1 MITKYKISKDVKPA
15 KIEAEFGTVEV
26 GDYVAVLMTTHNST
40 RITSIDFAP
49 GIVAA
54 DGWVYLIGNTKR
66 QIGTNGC
73 PICKLNAKDLD
84 AQTKQRL
91 KAALRDAESKRAQ
104 LPNQT
109 MYLKFEVVTRLV
121 NIAII
126 QTLYTSIKYRTD
138 VTPER
143 QSADIDYQIDK
154 IKCRHF
160 SEDEIGKRTAYS
172 YNNIHVGI
180 KNTSDVCN
188 LDIINR
194 LDYNTTL
201 TITSVDKL
209 TMGKSKIGADVIG
222 VTYIRDGADW
232 VNRILYSTKNG
243 KIFGSHTGETGG
255 IEYML

>member
-1 MITKYKISKDVKPA
+1 MITRYKISKDVKPT
-15 KIEAEFGTVEV
+15 KIKAEFGTVEV

-40 RITSIDFAP
+40 RITSIDFEP

-73 PICKLNAKDLD
+73 PICELSAKSLD
-84 AQTKQRL
+84 AQTKKRL

-109 MYLKFEVVTRLV
+109 MYLKFEVVTHLINV
-121 NIAII
+121 TIT

-154 IKCRHF
+154 IRCRYF
-160 SEDEIGKRTAYS
+160 SESEISKRAAYS
-172 YNNIHVGI
+172 YQNMHVGI
-180 KNTSDVCN
+180 KDINDLYNTGVINC
-188 LDIINR
+188 LDC
-194 LDYNTTL
+194 NTTL
-201 TITSVDKL
+201 TITSVDKI
-209 TMGKSKIGADVIG
+209 TMGECKFGTDVIG
-222 VTYIRDGADW
+222 VTYARDKADW

-243 KIFGSHTGETGG
+243 EIFGSHTGTTGA

>member
-1 MITKYKISKDVKPA
+1 MITKYEISKDVKPT
-15 KIEAEFGTVEV
+15 KIKAEFGTVEV

-49 GIVAA
+49 GIIAA

-91 KAALRDAESKRAQ
+91 KAALCDAENKQAQ
-104 LPNQT
+104 LTKQT
-109 MYLKFEVVTRLV
+109 MYLKFEVVTRLA
-121 NIAII
+121 NITIT

-138 VTPER
+138 VTSER
-143 QSADIDYQIDK
+143 QSSDIDYQIDK
-154 IKCRHF
+154 IKYRYF
-160 SEDEIGKRTAYS
+160 SDDEISKRAAYS
-172 YNNIHVGI
+172 YHNIHVGI
-180 KNTSDVCN
+180 KDPNDVYN
-188 LDIINR
+188 LNVINS

-222 VTYIRDGADW
+222 VTYVRNGANW
-232 VNRILYSTKNG
+232 ANRILYRMKNG
-243 KIFGSHTGETGG
+243 TIIGSHTGETGS

>member
-1 MITKYKISKDVKPA
+1 MITKYEISKDVKPT
-15 KIEAEFGTVEV
+15 KIKAEFGTVEV
-26 GDYVAVLMTTHNST
+26 GDYVAVLMTTHNSA

-91 KAALRDAESKRAQ
+91 KAALCDAENKQAQ
-104 LPNQT
+104 LTKQT
-109 MYLKFEVVTRLV
+109 MYLKFEVVTRLA
-121 NIAII
+121 NITIT
-126 QTLYTSIKYRTD
+126 QTLYTSIKYRAD
-138 VTPER
+138 VTSER
-143 QSADIDYQIDK
+143 QSSDIDYQIDK
-154 IKCRHF
+154 IKYRYF
-160 SEDEIGKRTAYS
+160 SDDEISKRAAYS
-172 YNNIHVGI
+172 YHNMHVGI
-180 KNTSDVCN
+180 KDPNDVYN
-188 LDIINR
+188 LDVINS

-222 VTYIRDGADW
+222 VTYVRNGADW

-243 KIFGSHTGETGG
+243 EIFGSHTGETGS

>member
-1 MITKYKISKDVKPA
+1 MITKYKISKDVKPT

-26 GDYVAVLMTTHNST
+26 GDYVAVLVTTHNST
-40 RITSIDFAP
+40 RITSIDFEP
-49 GIVAA
+49 GIVGA

-66 QIGTNGC
+66 MIGTNGC

-91 KAALRDAESKRAQ
+91 KAALCDAENKRAQ
-104 LPNQT
+104 LPKQT
-109 MYLKFEVVTRLV
+109 MYLKFEVVTRLI
-121 NIAII
+121 NATIT

-143 QSADIDYQIDK
+143 QGADIDYQIDK

-160 SEDEIGKRTAYS
+160 SESEISKRAAYS
-172 YNNIHVGI
+172 YRNMHVGI
-180 KNTSDVCN
+180 KDTNDVYN
-188 LDIINR
+188 IDVINS
-194 LDYNTTL
+194 LDYHTTL

-209 TMGKSKIGADVIG
+209 TMGGSKIGADVIG
-222 VTYIRDGADW
+222 VTYVRDKADW
-232 VNRILYSTKNG
+232 ANRILYSTKNG
-243 KIFGSHTGETGG
+243 EIFGSNTGETGS

>member
-1 MITKYKISKDVKPA
+1 MITKYEISKDVKPT
-15 KIEAEFGTVEV
+15 KIKAEFGTVEV

-73 PICKLNAKDLD
+73 PICKLNAKDLG

-91 KAALRDAESKRAQ
+91 KAALCDAENKQAQ
-104 LPNQT
+104 LTKQT
-109 MYLKFEVVTRLV
+109 MYLKFEVVTRLA
-121 NIAII
+121 NITIT

-138 VTPER
+138 VTSER
-143 QSADIDYQIDK
+143 QSSDIDYQIDK
-154 IKCRHF
+154 IKYRYF
-160 SEDEIGKRTAYS
+160 SDDEISKRAAYS
-172 YNNIHVGI
+172 YHNIHVGI
-180 KNTSDVCN
+180 KDPNDVYN
-188 LDIINR
+188 LNVINS

-209 TMGKSKIGADVIG
+209 TMGKSEIGADVIG
-222 VTYIRDGADW
+222 VTYVRNGVDW

-243 KIFGSHTGETGG
+243 EIFGSHTGETGS